1 MKFNTPELKAV
12 PVEDKPV
19 AQVSLGQMYNCLTFI
34 EKELMVD
41 NVDKIKILNLVS
53 QLKFDVILMN
63 NDDNHIWRNLND

>member
-1 MKFNTPELKAV
+1 MKFNTSELKTV

-19 AQVSLGQMYNCLTFI
+19 ARVSLGQMYNCLTFI